1 MKAIIMERQAIIDSI
16 RGATAGIFSTM
27 LSLDAVPGPAR
38 NEAACPSIQDGV
50 MSFVSLEGPWVG
62 TGVMTCTSG
71 VACRFSAAF
80 LMMPEVPAMNEEVL
94 DCIGELTNMIIG
106 NFKTDAECLLGELT
120 LGVPT
125 VIYGKNFMSRSMGG
139 NDWLIMPFHC
149 GTDVF
154 EVQIA
159 LRPAREGSNLGHHA
173 ALAVI

>member
-1 MKAIIMERQAIIDSI
+1 MEKQAIIHSI
-16 RGATAGIFSTM
+16 CGATVGIFSTM
-27 LSLDAVPGPAR
+27 LSLEAVPGPTR
-38 NEAACPSIQDGV
+38 SETACPSVQDGV
-50 MSFVSLEGPWVG
+50 MSFVSLDGPWVG
-62 TGVMTCTSG
+62 TGVMTCSATA
-71 VACRFSAAF
+71 ACRFSAAF

-106 NFKTDAECLLGELT
+106 NFKTDAECLLGQLT